1 MHLLHSDMDWGRS
14 IHVPAQ
20 YFFIF
25 VHGHRLSQEPACRF
39 IQPQLIQLQPF
50 YIVLHGRRNLIELHL
65 NNPLGL

>member
-1 MHLLHSDMDWGRS
+1 MDWGRS

-39 IQPQLIQLQPF
+39 IQPQFIQLQPF